1 VKLSNTQLSFAR
13 FGLRPV
19 LLLVLSCLGLCA
31 SLFGVNLQGLDGSF
45 KALTSANGDI
55 LGVTTTDAV
64 ALSTDGG
71 VSFSELRAADGA
83 LQAVATTGDIA
94 IVGGDF
100 GRLLRAD
107 LSVDATAW
115 TEVASG
121 ASFGAVTGIVSDGSN
136 HWLAVTDSFSGDF
149 LRSTDNGL
157 TWTRGSNPPGSEL
170 NAVSYDP
177 VSGNWI
183 TVGGDFFDS
192 AAFYSTDGIS
202 WQSATG
208 LSGGPLYSLAVDSA
222 GTVVAVGEGV
232 ILRSVDGGETYTA
245 ISDAPTE
252 VLKSVVAVADGVFIA
267 VGFEGLTVE
276 IAGSSATILR
286 DSVPGALTIDAVIA
300 GDGAALISGVAVVT
314 APSIDPNGG
323 NFSSPVTVTLSVP
336 SGTQVYYTIDG
347 SLPSDQ
353 SILYTQPFLLEA
365 SATVRV
371 VAVASGISSAIVSA
385 DFVVAATNPVFA
397 LQISVIDP
405 ANFLIEL
412 PESQTALSYQLQSST
427 NLVSWAPLQSVRAG
441 SGGALTWTVPIDGT
455 SRFYRVLIFD

>member
-83 LQAVATTGDIA
+83 LQAVATAEDIA

-136 HWLAVTDSFSGDF
+136 NWLAVTASSGDL

-157 TWTRGSNPPGSEL
+157 TWTLGSNPPGSEL
-170 NAVSYDP
+170 NAVSYDL

-183 TVGGDFFDS
+183 AVGGDFFDS

-222 GTVVAVGEGV
+222 GAVVAVGDGV
-232 ILRSVDGGETYTA
+232 ILRSVDGGETYSA
-245 ISDAPTE
+245 ASGAPTE

>member
-1 VKLSNTQLSFAR
+1 
-13 FGLRPV
+13 
-19 LLLVLSCLGLCA
+19 
-31 SLFGVNLQGLDGSF
+31 
-45 KALTSANGDI
+45 
-55 LGVTTTDAV
+55 
-64 ALSTDGG
+64 
-71 VSFSELRAADGA
+71 
-83 LQAVATTGDIA
+83 
-94 IVGGDF
+94 VGGDF

-136 HWLAVTDSFSGDF
+136 NWLAVTASSGDL

-157 TWTRGSNPPGSEL
+157 TWTLGSNPPGSEL
-170 NAVSYDP
+170 NAVSYDL

-183 TVGGDFFDS
+183 AVGGDFFDS

-397 LQISVIDP
+397 LQISVFDS

-427 NLVSWAPLQSVRAG
+427 DLVSWAPLQSVRAG

>member
-1 VKLSNTQLSFAR
+1 MKLSNTQLSFAR

-83 LQAVATTGDIA
+83 LQAVATAEDIA

-136 HWLAVTDSFSGDF
+136 NWLAVTASSGDL

-157 TWTRGSNPPGSEL
+157 TWTLGSNPPGSEL
-170 NAVSYDP
+170 NAVSYDL

-183 TVGGDFFDS
+183 AVGGDFFDS

-222 GTVVAVGEGV
+222 GAVVAVGDGV
-232 ILRSVDGGETYTA
+232 ILRSVDGGETYSA
-245 ISDAPTE
+245 ASGAPTE

>member
-1 VKLSNTQLSFAR
+1 
-13 FGLRPV
+13 
-19 LLLVLSCLGLCA
+19 
-31 SLFGVNLQGLDGSF
+31 
-45 KALTSANGDI
+45 
-55 LGVTTTDAV
+55 
-64 ALSTDGG
+64 
-71 VSFSELRAADGA
+71 
-83 LQAVATTGDIA
+83 
-94 IVGGDF
+94 
-100 GRLLRAD
+100 
-107 LSVDATAW
+107 
-115 TEVASG
+115 
-121 ASFGAVTGIVSDGSN
+121 
-136 HWLAVTDSFSGDF
+136 
-149 LRSTDNGL
+149 
-157 TWTRGSNPPGSEL
+157 
-170 NAVSYDP
+170 
-177 VSGNWI
+177 
-183 TVGGDFFDS
+183 
-192 AAFYSTDGIS
+192 
-202 WQSATG
+202 
-208 LSGGPLYSLAVDSA
+208 
-222 GTVVAVGEGV
+222 
-232 ILRSVDGGETYTA
+232 
-245 ISDAPTE
+245 
-252 VLKSVVAVADGVFIA
+252 LKSVVAVADGVFIA